1 LTFALDLYPNS
12 ENVNSLV
19 DVLLIIMAYTESMK
33 IVIIPGNGAGA
44 VESSIWYAWVREALR
59 SECRVNDVILRDMP
73 DPVLARE
80 CYWLPFMR
88 DELVCDRKTI
98 IVGHSSGAA
107 AAMRYAEQW
116 PVAGLVLVGAYSSD
130 LDDETE
136 QQSGYFSRP
145 WEWDL
150 IRRNSPFVIQ
160 FGSTD
165 DPYLPW
171 HEQKSVADALGADLR
186 QFSNRGHFTDNIFP
200 ELVMAVM
207 EVLKLCKPV

>member
-1 LTFALDLYPNS
+1 
-12 ENVNSLV
+12 
-19 DVLLIIMAYTESMK
+19 MAYTEKVWSVK
-33 IVIIPGNGAGA
+33 IAIIPGNGGGA
-44 VESSIWYAWVREALR
+44 VESSVWYAWVRDALR
-59 SECRVNDVILRDMP
+59 SVERVSDVMLSDMP

-88 DELVCDRKTI
+88 DQLLCDENTI

-116 PVAGLVLVGAYSSD
+116 PVGGLVLVGAYASD

-136 QQSGYFSRP
+136 RCSGYFSRP
-145 WEWDL
+145 WAWHL
-150 IRRNSPFVIQ
+150 IRQNSPFVIQ

-171 HEQKSVADALGADLR
+171 DEQKTVADALSADLR
-186 QFSNRGHFTDNIFP
+186 QFSNRGHFIDAEFP
-200 ELVMAVM
+200 EVVMAIKEQM
-207 EVLKLCKPV
+207 ELRRTQ

>member
-1 LTFALDLYPNS
+1 
-12 ENVNSLV
+12 
-19 DVLLIIMAYTESMK
+19 
-33 IVIIPGNGAGA
+33 
-44 VESSIWYAWVREALR
+44 
-59 SECRVNDVILRDMP
+59 MP

-88 DELVCDRKTI
+88 DELACDQKTI

-136 QQSGYFSRP
+136 QQSGYFSQP
-145 WEWDL
+145 WAWDL
-150 IRRNSPFVIQ
+150 IRRNSPFVVQ

-171 HEQKSVADALGADLR
+171 HEQKAVADALEADLR
-186 QFSNRGHFTDNIFP
+186 QFSNRGHFIDATFP
-200 ELVMAVM
+200 EVVTAIKELL
-207 EVLKLCKPV
+207 ELCETE